1 MQNFRINFTNKVR
14 TDRVVIGYTAT
25 TRTQDGRQRIIYHGE
40 QDYYRDVVPLIFL
53 ESGAAAVEAIGQV
66 IKGIDTDYVLS
77 EVIFA
82 VPQNTAILT
91 VPSFMSFTRYLTDN
105 GYLSRVLTHATA
117 EGQIVDTKF
126 SQELRLG

>member
-91 VPSFMSFTRYLTDN
+91 VPFTP
-105 GYLSRVLTHATA
+105 
-117 EGQIVDTKF
+117 
-126 SQELRLG
+126 RLI